1 MRDAPV
7 ALAVASGLVALLNP
21 CSFSLLPAYI
31 ARFMGDMS
39 ADTPV
44 ERRMLGALSTAAGM
58 TAGFVTVFTAIGVV
72 VGPVSQRLARAL
84 PWLTI
89 AIGAALVGAGVMV
102 LAGRS
107 VAVRFAIPLIG
118 AERTIR
124 SSVLYGVTFAMSS
137 LSCTIGPFLAVTSF
151 ALRQSAIGGLVT
163 YAAYAAGMGIG
174 VTALAVITVAVGRRV
189 RPWGFL
195 RSIARPS
202 GGLLLVAGGL
212 YAIWYGR
219 WELAVFRG
227 NLSTD
232 PLVRAIEQA
241 RTSAVQFVVGFGAPR
256 MAFALLAVTAAVAAV
271 ALLRENR

>member
-7 ALAVASGLVALLNP
+7 VLAVASGLVALLNP

-31 ARFMGDMS
+31 ARFIGDMPV
-39 ADTPV
+39 DTPV
-44 ERRMLGALSTAAGM
+44 ERRMLGALSTASGM
-58 TAGFVTVFTAIGVV
+58 TAGFVAAFTAIGVV
-72 VGPVSQRLARAL
+72 VGPVSQRFARSL

-89 AIGAALVGAGVMV
+89 VIGAALVGAGVMV

-107 VAVRFAIPLIG
+107 VAVRLPIPLGG

-124 SSVLYGVTFAMSS
+124 SSFLYGVTFALSS

-151 ALRQSAIGGLVT
+151 ALRQSTVGGLVT
-163 YAAYAAGMGIG
+163 YAAYATGMGIG
-174 VTALAVITVAVGRRV
+174 VTALAVITATIGRRV

-195 RSIARPS
+195 RRIARPS
-202 GGLLLVAGGL
+202 AGLLLVAGGL
-212 YAIWYGR
+212 YAVWYGR
-219 WELAVFRG
+219 WELAVFGG

-232 PLVRAIEQA
+232 PVVRAVEQA
-241 RTSAVQFVVGFGAPR
+241 RTSAVRFVVGFGAPR
-256 MAFALLAVTAAVAAV
+256 MAIALVGVTAAVAAV